1 MVVGV
6 LQVTVAI
13 EGAYTLKEKR
23 SVVRKLVDRVRNR
36 FSVAVAEIELHELY
50 NRAVIGISTVG
61 NDRAVVNSVLDKVLD
76 AVADIG
82 IGMAEIV
89 DSQLEILNV

>member
-23 SVVRKLVDRVRNR
+23 SVVRKIVDRTRNR
-36 FSVAVAEIELHELY
+36 FNVAVAEIELHELY
-50 NRAVIGISTVG
+50 NRALIGVSAVG
-61 NDRAVVNSVLDKVLD
+61 NDSALINSVLDKVQD
-76 AVADIG
+76 AIADIG

-89 DSQLEILNV
+89 DVKLELIHV

>member
-1 MVVGV
+1 MVVGI
-6 LQVTVAI
+6 LEVTVAI
-13 EGAYTLKEKR
+13 EGAYSLKEKR

-36 FSVAVAEIELHELY
+36 FPVSVAEIELHELH
-50 NRAVIGISTVG
+50 NRAVIGVSTVG
-61 NDRAVVNSVLDKVLD
+61 NDRALINSVLDKVLD

-89 DSQLEILNV
+89 DSRLEILNV